1 MSTRNTIRQ
10 LLFTWLLIFMLVLLS
25 ACANGEAHVTVN
37 TDGSTDL
44 ALDLSV
50 SDSALGKIGQENAM
64 PLLAEALERNNF
76 KAEVTK
82 QGDQNVLRATTRY
95 EKSNMTGFD
104 ASKLPTGIHIEQ
116 STVPGF
122 FTSKMH
128 ITADADLMESMPDGD
143 IKEQINKVPGF
154 LKRLLLKDMKF
165 DFKLTLPIKADDSN
179 ADEVQDGGK
188 TLIWNISPLQK
199 NTLDLTVQ
207 IPNIRNILLVAIPGL
222 VLILALLIWFF
233 IRRRKKRRQQ

>member
-1 MSTRNTIRQ
+1 MSTRNTKRH

-37 TDGSTDL
+37 TDGSADL

-50 SDSALGKIGQENAM
+50 SDSALAKIGQENAM
-64 PLLAEALERNNF
+64 PMLAEALERNNF
-76 KAEVTK
+76 KAEVIK

-165 DFKLTLPIKADDSN
+165 DFKLTLPIKAEDSN

-233 IRRRKKRRQQ
+233 IRRRRTRQR

>member
-10 LLFTWLLIFMLVLLS
+10 LLLTCMLLFMLVLLS

-37 TDGSTDL
+37 TDGSADL

-50 SDSALGKIGQENAM
+50 SDSALGKIGQDNVM
-64 PLLAEALERNNF
+64 PLLAEALERNHF
-76 KAEVTK
+76 KAEITK
-82 QGDQNVLRATTRY
+82 QGDQNVLKATNHY
-95 EKSNMTGFD
+95 ERSSMTAFD
-104 ASKLPTGIHIEQ
+104 TSKLPTGIHIEQ

-122 FTSKMH
+122 FSSKMH

-154 LKRLLLKDMKF
+154 LKRLLLKDMNF
-165 DFKLTLPIKADDSN
+165 NFKLSLPIKADASN

-222 VLILALLIWFF
+222 VLILALLIGFF
-233 IRRRKKRRQQ
+233 IRRKRMRRQ